1 MKENVFQKGKANHFY
16 NVNGWCVP
24 TLQGAG
30 ALLGKAEMLLA
41 QTLEWLML
49 SDLHARAHVAVAVHE
64 EGERTRQVLAAW
76 QVKDKRLIGMFREIC
91 PQAIMTLAKKKKT
104 KTHLTKASLRSQHS
118 KDYENTCRLVRLSV
132 YFPLLSKDSED

>member
-1 MKENVFQKGKANHFY
+1 MKENVFQKGKSNHFY
-16 NVNGWCVP
+16 NVNSWCVP

-49 SDLHARAHVAVAVHE
+49 SDLHARAHVAVAMHE
-64 EGERTRQVLAAW
+64 EGECTRQVLAAL
-76 QVKDKRLIGMFREIC
+76 QVKDKRVIGMFREIY
-91 PQAIMTLAKKKKT
+91 PQAITTTLAKKKNP
-104 KTHLTKASLRSQHS
+104 HLTKASLRSQHS

-132 YFPLLSKDSED
+132 YFPLLSQDSED